1 MNIDVKPL
9 TSDSNHKKVT
19 PKVTKFKGFSYK
31 RVMVLRAVNAEKSF
45 KIDIAMSYPMLFPD
59 GLKQHV
65 IVGCYFEKSSF
76 KTADIQAM
84 LASVMQAS
92 KKKNIQ
98 CHGSNPFIL

>member
-65 IVGCYFEKSSF
+65 IVSELLFWEVIMVRMKQIWSLLKGDIPSTNFSS
-76 KTADIQAM
+76 
-84 LASVMQAS
+84 S
-92 KKKNIQ
+92 
-98 CHGSNPFIL
+98 P